1 MHNEVSCRPI
11 DEKCHFFP
19 NILFNKF
26 DILIMKIMLNCN
38 EWPLKLCMRKFTL
51 CSFLMNKLHEILLEY
66 ISKSVR
72 RELLFWLSV
81 YIPVGLCPDVGLWN
95 LLVWMVQI
103 CTSSSV
109 MKYWPFNHLTLLKIT
124 YPTAATI
131 LHYWDQSYTYFFLE
145 DNLKF

>member
-51 CSFLMNKLHEILLEY
+51 CSFLMNKLHEILLELY
-66 ISKSVR
+66 QKVSDGNFCFGWVYTYQWDYAQMLVFGICLCEWCKFAPTAVLWSTG
-72 RELLFWLSV
+72 LLIIWCFW
-81 YIPVGLCPDVGLWN
+81 
-95 LLVWMVQI
+95 
-103 CTSSSV
+103 
-109 MKYWPFNHLTLLKIT
+109 KIT

-131 LHYWDQSYTYFFLE
+131 LHYWDQSYTYFFSE
-145 DNLKF
+145 E